1 VLIFPFL
8 NIDANAVETSSLY
21 RLRRLFLA
29 TTLLLTGCTAH
40 YPINEPLT
48 VVDYTGGYQNT
59 MVTRGDRSNSLAVAL
74 AFSGGGTRAAAFSYG
89 LLRAMGEITI
99 NWEGKQLRLLDEI
112 DTISAVSGGS
122 FTAAYY
128 GLFGDRIFADYE
140 EKFLRRNVEG
150 KLKRSLWAPWNWFK
164 YSSPYYGRSE
174 YAAEYYDEILFE
186 GKTFGDILARNGPF
200 IQINAS
206 DISLGTQFSFAQ
218 DLFNLLC
225 SDVSKFP
232 ISRAVA
238 ASSAVPVLFSS
249 VTIHNYA
256 QDCDYRLPSWLEDA
270 LEEQDRDSLRY
281 RLAHKYIKYL
291 DKDAR
296 PYLHLYDGGLTD
308 NLGVRPFITRFSLA
322 GGAWELMKI
331 MCTVDVRRTFFI
343 VVNAKA
349 ELKASYSQLANSVP
363 LLASITSAT
372 AIPLNEYSY
381 ETMRTL
387 RSLLKGFDKDIA
399 EGRCNDR
406 KKAGLPLAGCD
417 DIQHYLVEI
426 NIEHLQDKIMR
437 DRLLQL
443 PTSFKLEADDVDALV
458 DAAREIL
465 VNSKEFQ
472 RFLHDM
478 Q

>member
-1 VLIFPFL
+1 
-8 NIDANAVETSSLY
+8 
-21 RLRRLFLA
+21 
-29 TTLLLTGCTAH
+29 
-40 YPINEPLT
+40 
-48 VVDYTGGYQNT
+48 
-59 MVTRGDRSNSLAVAL
+59 MK
-74 AFSGGGTRAAAFSYG
+74 YG
-89 LLRAMGEITI
+89 
-99 NWEGKQLRLLDEI
+99 
-112 DTISAVSGGS
+112 
-122 FTAAYY
+122 
-128 GLFGDRIFADYE
+128 
-140 EKFLRRNVEG
+140 
-150 KLKRSLWAPWNWFK
+150 
-164 YSSPYYGRSE
+164 SPYYGRSE

-206 DISLGTQFSFAQ
+206 DISLGAQ
-218 DLFNLLC
+218 ITFGQGLFNLFC

-270 LEEQDRDSLRY
+270 LEEQDRGSLRY
-281 RLAHKYIKYL
+281 HLANKYLKYL

-308 NLGVRPFITRFSLA
+308 NLGVRPFITRYSLA
-322 GGAWELMKI
+322 GGAWEIMKI
-331 MCTVDVRRTFFI
+331 MGNVDVRRTLFI

-349 ELKASYSQLANSVP
+349 ELKAGYSQLANSVP
-363 LLASITSAT
+363 LMASITSST
-372 AIPLNEYSY
+372 SIPLNEYSY
-381 ETMRTL
+381 ETMRAL
-387 RSLLKGFDKDIA
+387 RRLLQDFDKDIA

-406 KKAGLPLAGCD
+406 KKAGLSLAGCD

-426 NIEHLQDKIMR
+426 DLEDIQDKTMR
-437 DRLLQL
+437 NRLLQL

-465 VNSKEFQ
+465 ADSKEFQ